1 MGSRIQVKTV
11 VGQGTTFWFDMQ
23 LSVVDPSLAQASPES
38 YSQTEMSPATEDM
51 LMPEALTALPAEW
64 LETLKQGA
72 RRSDF
77 ILLSSV
83 IAQIRAQDAR
93 LAGVL
98 AQLAEDFEYDEIL
111 GLLQQIENE
120 ISNQ

>member
-72 RRSDF
+72 RRADF

-111 GLLQQIENE
+111 ALIQAEE
-120 ISNQ
+120 TTEES